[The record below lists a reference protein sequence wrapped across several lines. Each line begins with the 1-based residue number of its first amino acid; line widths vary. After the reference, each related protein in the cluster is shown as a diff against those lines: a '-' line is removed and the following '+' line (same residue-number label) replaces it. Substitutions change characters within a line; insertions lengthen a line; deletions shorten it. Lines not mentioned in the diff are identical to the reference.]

1 MNRVPKTNRKTATT
15 AKLRRLN
22 MAEAA
27 PAIAPAP
34 DQHERIR
41 GLDSTRS
48 VLVRASAG
56 SGKTDLLTRR
66 FLRLLAEVDDPG
78 AIVAIT
84 FTRAAAAEMRHR
96 ILEELER
103 AADRTTGEVSAGDIS
118 MAALAARALRRS
130 AERGWNLLE
139 LSAQLRISTIDSFC
153 REIALQRPLL
163 SGLGGAIEI
172 ADQPREL
179 YRRAARRTLQAIET
193 GDAPLRAALEALLL
207 WRDNGWQEIEEQLI
221 AMLHQRD
228 RWMHD
233 FVVSAAEAWELRRE
247 RLERPF
253 RTAIAKVLV
262 ELNCLLDHAPGA
274 REEILALSR
283 FACSN
288 LGTGRFRALAEL
300 AELPEA
306 PFATTEEMETARE
319 ACCCLC
325 DFLQTQKGEWR
336 SEKGLNATIG
346 FPATDAGRAAKKRLA
361 ALVADLDQVEGLRD
375 ALSSVCNLPPPRYT
389 EGDWRIVQACFLLLL
404 RAAAELQVVFAE
416 SGAADY
422 VEVAQIADSILKG
435 ETDFPGESTLSLVD
449 KIRHLLVDEFQDTSR
464 RQHFLLSRLIAAWP
478 EREGRTCFVV
488 GDPMQ
493 SIYFFRDADAELFP
507 RVEKFGLEIP
517 GDLPFQFESVP
528 LSANFRTAP
537 ALVSTLNETFAKV
550 FAADDGSGVKYT
562 AAEPAREAAGALE
575 LFSGAPPGPRLQL
588 HLDFVPATGYRTV
601 SASSIVGE
609 KERVREERKAARN
622 RQVAEIV
629 SLIGPHLQSMH
640 AARAE
645 NLRIDNEKEKTR
657 HRIAVLGR
665 TRKVLEP
672 IAAALRTAQIPF
684 RAVDLEPLR
693 DRPEVLDALALT
705 RALLN
710 PQDRVAW
717 LGVLRAPWCALSLE
731 DLHRLV
737 SADDPAL
744 RERAVPDLL
753 AERLNLLRAE
763 PRAAVARVLAAF
775 EWARRRRSAQPSAAL
790 GAWIEQAWLALGGAH
805 CVDAAGRANL
815 DLFWRA
821 LDALPAGEE
830 DLLGPALDA
839 ALEKLTALPDPEA
852 DENCGVQLMTIH
864 KAKGLEFEVVIVP
877 EMQAGPGRSDAPLLS
892 WLERGL
898 AEPDESGEPTEFL
911 VAPIAAKG
919 ADISPTRAWVDRAR
933 RDRERQELR
942 RLLYVAASRA
952 REQLHFFARPAYR
965 TAKDGSL
972 AIVEPRESLLATG
985 WPALAAEIRRRFEAW
1000 RAPGAAGVVA
1010 IAAAAE
1016 DAQPVNSTPR
1026 GTRLRRLLP
1035 DAFEPLP
1042 SAVTQSSSPAIS
1054 GLGRLYPR
1062 HEGGLRA
1069 RAFGVAVHTLLEEIA
1084 RLRES
1089 FDWDAVRSALPR
1101 FTAAIVA
1108 QIRSAGVDPSEAARM
1123 AARAVEIVLQCT
1135 REPNGV
1141 WILSP
1146 HTDAQSEVRW
1156 AGFAAGSLRTVQ
1168 VDRIFRAGTAPGA
1181 DGDGV
1186 WWIVDYKTAHE
1197 EGLSPHVALPKLRE
1211 EFAPQLEAYSDFLRK
1226 MHGAD
1231 ATVRAGLYYPRLSAL
1246 DWWEI

>member
-1 MNRVPKTNRKTATT
+1 
-15 AKLRRLN
+15 

-27 PAIAPAP
+27 PALAPAP
-34 DQHERIR
+34 DQRERIR

-48 VLVRASAG
+48 VLVRAPAG

-84 FTRAAAAEMRHR
+84 FTKAAAAEMRHR
-96 ILEELER
+96 ILEELEK
-103 AADRTTGEVSAGDIS
+103 AAERTTGEVSAADIS

-139 LSAQLRISTIDSFC
+139 FSAQLRISTIDSFC

-172 ADQPREL
+172 AGHPREL

-193 GDAPLRAALEALLL
+193 GDVPLREALEALLL

-221 AMLHQRD
+221 AMLEQRD

-233 FVVSAAEAWELRRE
+233 FVVSAAETWELRRE

-253 RTAIAKVLV
+253 RAAIARALG
-262 ELNCLLDHAPGA
+262 ELNRLLDHAPGA

-283 FACSN
+283 FACGN
-288 LGTGRFRALAEL
+288 LGSDRFRTLAEL
-300 AELPEA
+300 AELPDA
-306 PFATTEEMETARE
+306 PFATTEELETACE

-346 FPATDAGRAAKKRLA
+346 FPATDAGRAVKKHFA
-361 ALVADLDQVEGLRD
+361 ALIADLEKVEGLRA

-389 EGDWRIVQACFLLLL
+389 EDDWRILQASFLLLR
-404 RAAAELQVVFAE
+404 RAVAELQVVFAE
-416 SGAADY
+416 SGTADY
-422 VEVAQIADSILKG
+422 VEVAQVADSILKG
-435 ETDFPGESTLSLVD
+435 EADFPGESTLSLVD

-464 RQHFLLSRLIAAWP
+464 RQHRLLSHLIAAWP
-478 EREGRTCFVV
+478 ERAGRTCFVV

-517 GDLPFQFESVP
+517 GDQPFQFECLA
-528 LSANFRTAP
+528 LSANFRTAAP
-537 ALVSTLNETFAKV
+537 LVRTLNDSFEKIFET
-550 FAADDGSGVKYT
+550 DDGSGVRF
-562 AAEPAREAAGALE
+562 AEAEPARSEVDERGFARDQV
-575 LFSGAPPGPRLQL
+575 SSMSL
-588 HLDFVPATGYRTV
+588 HLDFVPEVPRTGV
-601 SASSIVGE
+601 A
-609 KERVREERKAARN
+609 EERQMAREDRAAARS

-629 SLIGPHLQSMH
+629 SLIRSHLRSMN

-645 NLRIDNEKEKTR
+645 NLRIGNHKEKTKY
-657 HRIAVLGR
+657 RIAVLGR

-672 IAAALRTAQIPF
+672 IAVALRCAQIPI
-684 RAVDLEPLR
+684 RAVELEPLK

-717 LGVLRAPWCALSLE
+717 LGALRAPWCALSLE

-737 SADDPAL
+737 SADEPAL
-744 RERAVPDLL
+744 RERAVSDLL
-753 AERLNLLRAE
+753 RERLHLLSAE
-763 PRAAVARVLAAF
+763 PRAAVERVLAAF
-775 EWARRRRSAQPSAAL
+775 EWAQRRRSAQPSAAL
-790 GAWIEQAWLALGGAH
+790 GAWIEQAWLAFGGAP

-815 DLFWRA
+815 DLLWRA
-821 LDALPAGEE
+821 LDALPAGEQ
-830 DLLGPALDA
+830 DLLGPALEA
-839 ALEKLTALPDPEA
+839 SLEKLTALPDPES

-864 KAKGLEFEVVIVP
+864 KAKGLEFEIVVVP
-877 EMQAGPGRSDAPLLS
+877 EMQALPGRNESRLLS

-919 ADISPTRAWVDRAR
+919 AAIGPTRAWVDRVR

-952 REQLHFFARPAYR
+952 REQLHFFALPAYK

-972 AIVEPRESLLATG
+972 TIAEPRESLLATA

-1000 RAPGAAGVVA
+1000 RAQRPAGVVA

-1016 DAQPVNSTPR
+1016 DAQPANSSPL
-1026 GTRLRRLLP
+1026 GTRLRRLPP

-1042 SAVTQSSSPAIS
+1042 SAVTPSSSPAIS
-1054 GLGRLYPR
+1054 GLGRLYER
-1062 HEGGLRA
+1062 HEGGLRS
-1069 RAFGVAVHTLLEEIA
+1069 RAIGVAVHTLLEEIA
-1084 RLRES
+1084 RLRKS
-1089 FDWDAVRSALPR
+1089 LDWDAVRSALPR
-1101 FTAAIVA
+1101 FTAGIVA

-1123 AARAVEIVLQCT
+1123 AARTVEIVLQCT
-1135 REPNGV
+1135 HEPNGA

-1156 AGFAAGSLRTVQ
+1156 AGLVAGRLHTVQ
-1168 VDRIFRAGTAPGA
+1168 VDRIFRAGEVPQSE
-1181 DGDGV
+1181 GDHV
-1186 WWIVDYKTAHE
+1186 WWIVDYKTAHAE
-1197 EGLSPHVALPKLRE
+1197 VLSPHFALPKLRE
-1211 EFAPQLEAYSDFLRK
+1211 EFAPQLEAYAEFLRNL
-1226 MHGAD
+1226 HGAD
-1231 ATVRAGLYYPRLSAL
+1231 APVRAGLYYPRLSAF